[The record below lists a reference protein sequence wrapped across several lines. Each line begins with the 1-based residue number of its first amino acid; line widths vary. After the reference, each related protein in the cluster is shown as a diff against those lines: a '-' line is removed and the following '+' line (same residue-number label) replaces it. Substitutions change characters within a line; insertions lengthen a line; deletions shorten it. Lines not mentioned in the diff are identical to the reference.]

1 MTRGEDALRV
11 LCVEGK
17 HGQHSTQGHEPGA
30 PGQLETD
37 GGTVEAHGVYWWG
50 SAKGGEEGER
60 ERKTRVASVRAYLVG
75 ERVKNT
81 VTAAVSRASPQPT
94 AC

>member
-1 MTRGEDALRV
+1 MTRGEDASRV

-37 GGTVEAHGVYWWG
+37 GGTVEAHGVYWG
-50 SAKGGEEGER
+50 SAKGGGER
-60 ERKTRVASVRAYLVG
+60 DRRGWRVCEHIG
-75 ERVKNT
+75 
-81 VTAAVSRASPQPT
+81 
-94 AC
+94 C

>member
-1 MTRGEDALRV
+1 MCGGETRTTLD
-11 LCVEGK
+11 
-17 HGQHSTQGHEPGA
+17 EPGA

-37 GGTVEAHGVYWWG
+37 CSTVEAHGVYWWG

-81 VTAAVSRASPQPT
+81 VTAAVSRASPQPM